1 MEMPSGGP
9 EWWQWVVWLL
19 FGTPLLFTKTAAK
32 LPWIFGWIGR
42 KMEERADRAAAK
54 RIAARE
60 QAADGTPSPAVQQLQ
75 AEIATLQDGYARLDR
90 SHGELEES
98 VDRLRGELLLSNR
111 RLFAVVGWAQR
122 LRLIIVGLD
131 PDHEVPEP
139 PDLIRDMV

>member
-1 MEMPSGGP
+1 MPSGGP
-9 EWWQWVVWLL
+9 DWWQWVVWLL

-42 KMEERADRAAAK
+42 KREERADRAAAK

-75 AEIATLQDGYARLDR
+75 VEIATLRDGYTRLER

-98 VDRLRGELLLSNR
+98 VDRLREELLLANR

-122 LRLIIVGLD
+122 LRLIIVSLD
-131 PDHEVPEP
+131 PDHNVPEP

>member
-1 MEMPSGGP
+1 MPSGGP

-60 QAADGTPSPAVQQLQ
+60 DVPDSAALAELRAQIELLEDGQK
-75 AEIATLQDGYARLDR
+75 RLR
-90 SHGELEES
+90 ASHGELEES
-98 VDRLRGELLLSNR
+98 VDRLREELLLANR

-122 LRLIIVGLD
+122 LRLIIVALD
-131 PDHEVPEP
+131 PDHKVPEP